1 MAETWHSPCPPT
13 LKENQSN
20 MKLYDILSEIEIIY
34 ATIEDI
40 LSNPDASPEA
50 KEGALAGLQAQLG
63 VLTVAKEEK
72 MLWLAKKVL
81 NLEAEA
87 EAVKEEK
94 AKLAARQARLE
105 RQIEGT
111 KAFMQSALTP
121 GTKLKDGAVQIGWRK
136 STGVV
141 LKGDVDKLPARF
153 QRIKIEAATSLLKD
167 CLQNG
172 DSEALEYASLEERQN
187 IQIK

>member
-1 MAETWHSPCPPT
+1 
-13 LKENQSN
+13 
-20 MKLYDILSEIEIIY
+20 MKLYEIITDIETVY

-40 LSNPDASPEA
+40 LANPDASPEA
-50 KEGALAGLQAQLG
+50 KEGALAGLQAQLAE
-63 VLTVAKEEK
+63 LTVAREEK

-87 EAVKEEK
+87 EAVKAEK
-94 AKLAARQARLE
+94 QKLAARQARLE

-111 KAFMQSALTP
+111 KAFMTSALTP

-167 CLQNG
+167 CLQNN
-172 DSEALEYASLEERQN
+172 DPEALEYAVLEERQN

>member
-1 MAETWHSPCPPT
+1 
-13 LKENQSN
+13 
-20 MKLYDILSEIEIIY
+20 MKLYEIHSEIEAIFT
-34 ATIEDI
+34 TIDDI
-40 LSNPDASPEA
+40 MANPEASPEA

-63 VLTVAKEEK
+63 ELTVAKEEK

-87 EAVKEEK
+87 EAVKAEK
-94 AKLAARQARLE
+94 TKLAARQARLE

-111 KAFMQSALTP
+111 KLFMQSALTP

-153 QRIKIEAATSLLKD
+153 QRIKIEAALGD
-167 CLQNG
+167 CIVKL
-172 DSEALEYASLEERQN
+172 
-187 IQIK
+187 

>member
-1 MAETWHSPCPPT
+1 
-13 LKENQSN
+13 
-20 MKLYDILSEIEIIY
+20 MKLYEILSEIEIIF

-40 LSNPDASPEA
+40 LANPDASPEA
-50 KEGALAGLQAQLG
+50 KEGALAGLQAQLAE
-63 VLTVAKEEK
+63 LTVAREEK

-87 EAVKEEK
+87 EAVKAEK
-94 AKLAARQARLE
+94 QKLAARQARLE

-111 KAFMQSALTP
+111 KLFMQSALTP

-141 LKGDVDKLPARF
+141 LKGDVATLPARF

-167 CLQNG
+167 CLQNN
-172 DSEALEYASLEERQN
+172 DPEALEYAVLEERQN

>member
-1 MAETWHSPCPPT
+1 
-13 LKENQSN
+13 
-20 MKLYDILSEIEIIY
+20 MKLYEIITDIETVY

-40 LSNPDASPEA
+40 LANPEASLEA
-50 KEGALAGLQAQLG
+50 KEGALAGLQAQLAE
-63 VLTVAKEEK
+63 LTLAKEEK
-72 MLWLAKKVL
+72 MLWLARKTL

-87 EAVKEEK
+87 EAVKAEK
-94 AKLAARQARLE
+94 AKLAARQQRLE
-105 RQIEGT
+105 KQIEGI

-141 LKGDVDKLPARF
+141 LKGDVATLPARF
-153 QRIKIEAATSLLKD
+153 QRVKIEAATSLLKD

-172 DSEALEYASLEERQN
+172 DPEASEYAVLEERQN
-187 IQIK
+187 IQIR

>member
-1 MAETWHSPCPPT
+1 
-13 LKENQSN
+13 
-20 MKLYDILSEIEIIY
+20 MKLYDILSELEIIY
-34 ATIEDI
+34 ASIDDI
-40 LSNPDASPEA
+40 LTNPDASQQA
-50 KEGALAGLQAQLG
+50 KDGALAGLQAQLAE
-63 VLTVAKEEK
+63 LTLAKEDK
-72 MLWLAKKVL
+72 MLWLARKVL
-81 NLEAEA
+81 NLEAET
-87 EAVKEEK
+87 EAVKAEK

-172 DSEALEYASLEERQN
+172 DSEALEYASLEERNN

>member
-1 MAETWHSPCPPT
+1 
-13 LKENQSN
+13 
-20 MKLYDILSEIEIIY
+20 MKLYEIITDIETIY
-34 ATIEDI
+34 VTIEDI
-40 LSNPDASPEA
+40 LANPDASPEA
-50 KEGALAGLQAQLG
+50 KEGALAGLQAQLAE
-63 VLTVAKEEK
+63 LTLAKEEK
-72 MLWLAKKVL
+72 MLWLARKTI

-87 EAVKEEK
+87 EAVKAEK
-94 AKLAARQARLE
+94 AKLAARQQRLE

-121 GTKLKDGAVQIGWRK
+121 GTKLKDAVVQIGWRK

-153 QRIKIEAATSLLKD
+153 QRIKVEAATSLLKD

-172 DSEALEYASLEERQN
+172 DTEAQEYAVLEERQN

>member
-1 MAETWHSPCPPT
+1 
-13 LKENQSN
+13 
-20 MKLYDILSEIEIIY
+20 MKLYDIITDIETIF

-40 LSNPDASPEA
+40 LANPDASPEA
-50 KEGALAGLQAQLG
+50 KEGALAGLQAQLAE
-63 VLTVAKEEK
+63 LTVAREEK

-87 EAVKEEK
+87 EAVKAEK
-94 AKLAARQARLE
+94 QKLASRQQRLE

-111 KAFMQSALTP
+111 KLFMQSALTP
-121 GTKLKDGAVQIGWRK
+121 GTKLKDAAVTIGWRK

-153 QRIKIEAATSLLKD
+153 QRIKIEAATALLKD

-172 DSEALEYASLEERQN
+172 DPEASEYAVLEERQN

>member
-1 MAETWHSPCPPT
+1 
-13 LKENQSN
+13 
-20 MKLYDILSEIEIIY
+20 MKLYEIITEIETIF

-40 LSNPDASPEA
+40 LANPDASPEA

-63 VLTVAKEEK
+63 ELTVAKEEK

-87 EAVKEEK
+87 EAVKAEK

-172 DSEALEYASLEERQN
+172 DSEALEYASLEERNN

>member
-1 MAETWHSPCPPT
+1 
-13 LKENQSN
+13 

-40 LSNPDASPEA
+40 LANPDASPEA

-63 VLTVAKEEK
+63 ELTVAREEK

-87 EAVKEEK
+87 EAVKAEK
-94 AKLAARQARLE
+94 QKLAARQARLE

-121 GTKLKDGAVQIGWRK
+121 GTKLKDAAVQIGWRK

-153 QRIKIEAATSLLKD
+153 QRIKVEAATSLLKD

-172 DSEALEYASLEERQN
+172 DPEAQEYALLEERNN
-187 IQIK
+187 IQIR

>member
-1 MAETWHSPCPPT
+1 
-13 LKENQSN
+13 
-20 MKLYDILSEIEIIY
+20 MKLYEIITDIETVY

-40 LSNPDASPEA
+40 LANPDASPEA
-50 KEGALAGLQAQLG
+50 KEGALAGLQAQLAE
-63 VLTVAKEEK
+63 LTVAREEK

-87 EAVKEEK
+87 EAVKAEK
-94 AKLAARQARLE
+94 QKLAARQARLE

-111 KAFMQSALTP
+111 KAFMTSALTP

-153 QRIKIEAATSLLKD
+153 QRIKIEAATSFLKD
-167 CLQNG
+167 CLQNN
-172 DSEALEYASLEERQN
+172 DPEACQYAVLEERQN